1 MSDKNMPLFAGK
13 VGIVTGAGQGIGY
26 EIARQLALQ
35 GASVVLNDI
44 SVSLAEKA
52 AERIVNEGGKCIAF
66 AGNVSVLAEIEE
78 MVSLAIRT
86 YGKLDLAVANA
97 GITLFGDFL
106 TYPQDDLEK
115 VLQLNLVGTFL
126 LTQCVSRQMA
136 SQGHGGRIVLMSS
149 VTGHQAHKGL
159 AAYGMTKAALE
170 MLAKSLVLEL
180 SPLHITINTIAP
192 GATLTERTL
201 SDPGYVET
209 WSALTPTGR
218 PGMPSDVA
226 NATLFFLS
234 PESGHITGQN
244 LMVDGGWTSVSPNPP
259 E

>member
-1 MSDKNMPLFAGK
+1 LFAGK

-35 GASVVLNDI
+35 GGSVVLNDI
-44 SVSLAEKA
+44 SASLAEKA
-52 AERIVNEGGKCIAF
+52 ADSIVKEGGKCIVY
-66 AGNVSVLAEIEE
+66 AGDVSVAGEIDE
-78 MVSLAIRT
+78 MVKLAVNT

-106 TYPQDDLEK
+106 DYPQEDLQK

-126 LTQCVSRQMA
+126 FAQSAARQMA
-136 SQGHGGRIVLMSS
+136 LQGHGGRIVLMSS

-180 SPLHITINTIAP
+180 SPLQITINTIAP

-201 SDPGYVET
+201 SDPAYVET
-209 WSALTPTGR
+209 WSGLTPTGR
-218 PGMPSDVA
+218 PGLPSDVA

-244 LMVDGGWTSVSPNPP
+244 LVVDGGWTAVSPNPP